1 MTGGRTR
8 HASTISVVLVMA
20 VLAVIATFFS
30 GYQASDVADQTFLID
45 DAVIGYH
52 HVWGR
57 GLLFLVVPCVALQLI
72 SERASYNRSIFRG
85 AYLVT
90 LLICL
95 GLAGYTGFLG
105 GKLVFEHGAGVF
117 AEVFRAK

>member
-1 MTGGRTR
+1 MTGGRAR
-8 HASTISVVLVMA
+8 QASSISVVLVLAAIA
-20 VLAVIATFFS
+20 VVATFFS
-30 GYQASDVADQTFLID
+30 GYQASDVADQTFMID

-57 GLLFLVVPCVALQLI
+57 ALLFLVVPCAALQLI

-117 AEVFRAK
+117 AQGLRAK